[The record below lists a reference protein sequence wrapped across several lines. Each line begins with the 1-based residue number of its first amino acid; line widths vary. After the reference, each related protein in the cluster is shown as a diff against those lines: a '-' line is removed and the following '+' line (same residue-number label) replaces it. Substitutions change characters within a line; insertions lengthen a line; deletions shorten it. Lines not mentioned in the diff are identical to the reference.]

1 MKTLMTAAAAV
12 LATASVALAQS
23 TPDLKG
29 TWSGKWRTVILG
41 SNPHHPPSG
50 PADAPRVREIT
61 FTFEIEGQDGR
72 LIWGKSWS
80 SPERKE
86 PFVASITGDGRTII
100 GADSD
105 GSLTMRMGRPRPHG
119 RLLRPPRHRPVAVDG
134 CQLRRAAAF
143 AVSAAGCGGQRVR
156 DIEEVARRRRAGRCR
171 CGEGKGEQPR
181 LIGWSRH
188 AILRAA

>member
-1 MKTLMTAAAAV
+1 MTLPLGST
-12 LATASVALAQS
+12 VALAQS
-23 TPDLKG
+23 APDLKG

-86 PFVASITGDGRTII
+86 PFVASITGDGRHDHRRRQRRL
-100 GADSD
+100 ADD
-105 GSLTMRMGRPRPHG
+105 AHRRPRPHG

-134 CQLRRAAAF
+134 CKLRRAAAF
-143 AVSAAGCGGQRVR
+143 AVSAM
-156 DIEEVARRRRAGRCR
+156 
-171 CGEGKGEQPR
+171 PR
-181 LIGWSRH
+181 T
-188 AILRAA
+188 

>member
-1 MKTLMTAAAAV
+1 MKTLIAAAAV
-12 LATASVALAQS
+12 LATTTVALAQQQS
-23 TPDLKG
+23 APNLKG

-105 GSLTMRMGRPRPHG
+105 GSLTMRIGGRG
-119 RLLRPPRHRPVAVDG
+119 RMDACYVHPATGPSQSMVASCG
-134 CQLRRAAAF
+134 ALQRA
-143 AVSAAGCGGQRVR
+143 R
-156 DIEEVARRRRAGRCR
+156 
-171 CGEGKGEQPR
+171 
-181 LIGWSRH
+181 
-188 AILRAA
+188 

>member
-12 LATASVALAQS
+12 LATATVALAQPA
-23 TPDLKG
+23 PDLKG

-72 LIWGKSWS
+72 LIWGKC
-80 SPERKE
+80 PERKE

-105 GSLTMRMGRPRPHG
+105 GSLTMRIGGRG
-119 RLLRPPRHRPVAVDG
+119 RMDACYVHPATGPSQSMVA
-134 CQLRRAAAF
+134 
-143 AVSAAGCGGQRVR
+143 SCGALQR
-156 DIEEVARRRRAGRCR
+156 
-171 CGEGKGEQPR
+171 
-181 LIGWSRH
+181 SR
-188 AILRAA
+188 